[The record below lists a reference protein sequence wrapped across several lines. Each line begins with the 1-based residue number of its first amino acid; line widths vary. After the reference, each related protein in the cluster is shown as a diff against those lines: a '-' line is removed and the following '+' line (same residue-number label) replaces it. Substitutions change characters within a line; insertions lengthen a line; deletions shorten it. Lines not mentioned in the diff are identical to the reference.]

1 MSPGTAGSSPHPPL
15 PPHGFLRTDGALTW
29 ENGGMPGPHE
39 PLWERAVTYGAVG
52 ATKADDLLQYPPPGF
67 RPVER
72 RVRIGHG
79 AERWEHAW
87 TETMTW
93 GIQRRS
99 GIRVRVVE
107 SPPEVV
113 AATYTP
119 VGFDAHGEPVQP
131 AAVAAEGEQVY
142 APSGERLVRPGDTA
156 IMRVGLWPWD
166 VPCRVVSVVDE
177 PTRKGFAY
185 GTLPGHPERGEES
198 FVVEYGD
205 DDSVWLTIRAFSRP
219 ASWIFW
225 VGYPFVRLMQEI
237 FTSRYERAL
246 SGPLPSPTRAP

>member
-1 MSPGTAGSSPHPPL
+1 MSAS
-15 PPHGFLRTDGALTW
+15 AQ
-29 ENGGMPGPHE
+29 
-39 PLWERAVTYGAVG
+39 PLWERAVTYGAIGV
-52 ATKADDLLQYPPPGF
+52 TKADDLLQYPPSGY

-99 GIRVRVVE
+99 GIKVRVAD
-107 SPPEVV
+107 SPPEVA

-119 VGFDAHGEPVQP
+119 VAFDADGDPVQP
-131 AAVAAEGEQVY
+131 AIVADDGEQVY
-142 APSGERLVRPGDTA
+142 AMSGERMLRPGDTA

-166 VPCRVVSVVDE
+166 VPCRVVYVVDE

-185 GTLPGHPERGEES
+185 GTLPGHPERGEEA
-198 FVVEYGD
+198 FIVEHSE
-205 DDSVWLTIRAFSRP
+205 DDSVWLTIRAISRP

-225 VGYPFVRLMQEI
+225 VGYPAVRLMQEI
-237 FTSRYERAL
+237 YTNRYERAL
-246 SGPLPSPTRAP
+246 SGPLPSPPRAP